1 MKSNLPVLL
10 LKNMVLFP
18 FNEIR
23 IEFDTTLD
31 KKIISLAESCYD
43 NKILIVNPKDT
54 LEISPE
60 LDELPNFGIV
70 GKIKMKLEMP
80 NGKTRVIILGEQRVK
95 IYAYSKD
102 EDMYEALFSYLPKE
116 ELSPKE
122 EMAYI
127 RALNKHIDVYVKE
140 VPYMSN
146 TILSQTSGINDID
159 KLTDIVVLYLPINY
173 ERKQDYLK
181 ESSSTMRVKMIL
193 DDINSDMEILRL
205 EQSIEESVADSLE
218 QSQKEFVLREK
229 IKVIKKELGD
239 ENQSESDVIREKID
253 SLDCPKKVKEKLY
266 IELNKYESSNSISP
280 ESGMI
285 RNYIEWLLS
294 LPWSKTTEDR
304 KDLKKVREILDSSH
318 YGFES
323 VKDRVIEYLAVKQNT
338 NNSRS
343 PIICFVGPPGVGKT
357 TFAKNVAKSLN
368 RKVAKISLG
377 GVNDEAEIIG
387 HRRTYIGA
395 APGLIIQGM
404 KKAGV
409 KNPVFIIDEI
419 DKMTKDIKGDPA
431 SALLEVLDKEQNKYF
446 VDHYIEEEF
455 DLSSVLF
462 IATANYLGQIPE
474 ELKDRL
480 EIIELSSYT
489 EFEKLDIAKNHLIKN
504 QIEEHGLK
512 ENEVEFSDETILT
525 LIRNYTK
532 ESGVRE
538 LDRLI
543 ATILRK
549 IVKKIVVDKEKKN
562 YKITSEDLEEYLGI
576 KKYLYN
582 ENQEEDRI
590 GIVNGLAYT
599 IYGGDILPIETTLF
613 KGKEELVLTGSLGE
627 VMQESAKIALD
638 YIKSNNEIFGIN
650 LNNLEGKT
658 IHIHVPEGAIQKEGP
673 SAGVALTTALI
684 SLLTNMKV
692 SSKISMTGEITLTGR
707 VLPIGGLKEKVIG
720 AYRAMINKIFI
731 PRENEKDLKEIPDY
745 IKDKIEFVL
754 IDNYLDIFNNIGG
767 KKNNTINKKESKKRK
782 ENKEVNEIKENKLN
796 LEIE

>member
-146 TILSQTSGINDID
+146 TILSQTSGVNDID

-173 ERKQDYLK
+173 ERKQNYLK

-193 DDINSDMEILRL
+193 DDLNSDMEILRL

-239 ENQSESDVIREKID
+239 ENQSESDVLREKID

-343 PIICFVGPPGVGKT
+343 PIMCFVGPPGVGKT

-504 QIEEHGLK
+504 QLEEHGLK
-512 ENEVEFSDETILT
+512 ENEVEFSDETILS

-562 YKITSEDLEEYLGI
+562 YKITPEDLEEYLGI

-684 SLLTNMKV
+684 SLLTNLKV

-767 KKNNTINKKESKKRK
+767 KKNSTNTKKESKKRK
-782 ENKEVNEIKENKLN
+782 ENKDINEIKENKLN

>member
-31 KKIISLAESCYD
+31 KKIMSLAESCYD

-60 LDELPNFGIV
+60 IDELPNFGIV

-80 NGKTRVIILGEQRVK
+80 NGKTRVIILGESRVK

-173 ERKQDYLK
+173 EKKQEYLK
-181 ESSSTMRVKMIL
+181 ENSSTTRVKMIL

-205 EQSIEESVADSLE
+205 EQSIEESVADCLE

-239 ENQSESDVIREKID
+239 ETQSELDLLREKID
-253 SLDCPKKVKEKLY
+253 SLNCPKKVKEKLH
-266 IELNKYESSNSISP
+266 IELSKYESSNSISP

-285 RNYIEWLLS
+285 RNYIEWLLDI
-294 LPWSKTTEDR
+294 PWSKTTEDR

-318 YGFES
+318 YGFEN
-323 VKDRVIEYLAVKQNT
+323 VKERVIEYLAVKQNT

-357 TFAKNVAKSLN
+357 TFAKNIAKSLN

-387 HRRTYIGA
+387 HRRTYIGS

-431 SALLEVLDKEQNKYF
+431 SSLLEVLDKEQNKYF

-462 IATANYLGQIPE
+462 IATANYLDQIPE
-474 ELKDRL
+474 ELRDRL

-489 EFEKLDIAKNHLIKN
+489 EFEKLDIAKNHLIRN

-512 ENEVEFSDETILT
+512 ENDVKFTDDAILT

-549 IVKKIVVDKEKKN
+549 IVKKVVVDKEKKK
-562 YKITSEDLEEYLGI
+562 YRIIPEDLEEYLGI

-582 ENQEEDRI
+582 ENQEEDRV

-599 IYGGDILPIETTLF
+599 VYGGDILPIETTMF
-613 KGKEELVLTGSLGE
+613 KGREELVLTGSLGE
-627 VMQESAKIALD
+627 VMKESAKISLD
-638 YIKSNNEIFGIN
+638 YIKSHNEIFKIE
-650 LNNLEGKT
+650 LNTLEDKT
-658 IHIHVPEGAIQKEGP
+658 IHIHVPEGAIPKEGP

-684 SLLTNMKV
+684 SLLTGLKV
-692 SSKISMTGEITLTGR
+692 SSKVSMTGEITLTGR

-745 IKDKIEFVL
+745 VKDKIEFVL
-754 IDNYLDIFNNIGG
+754 VDNYLDIYNNLGENE
-767 KKNNTINKKESKKRK
+767 KNE
-782 ENKEVNEIKENKLN
+782 
-796 LEIE
+796 

>member
-60 LDELPNFGIV
+60 MDELPNFGIV

-80 NGKTRVIILGEQRVK
+80 NGKTRVIILGQSRVK

-122 EMAYI
+122 EMAYV

-173 ERKQDYLK
+173 EKKQEYLK
-181 ESSSTMRVKMIL
+181 ENSSTMRVKMIL

-239 ENQSESDVIREKID
+239 EAQSELDLLRERID
-253 SLDCPKKVKEKLY
+253 SLTCPKKVKEKLH
-266 IELNKYESSNSISP
+266 IELSKYESSNSISP

-285 RNYIEWLLS
+285 RNYIEWLLD

-323 VKDRVIEYLAVKQNT
+323 VKERVIEYLAVKQNT

-357 TFAKNVAKSLN
+357 TFAKNIAKSLN

-387 HRRTYIGA
+387 HRRTYIGS

-431 SALLEVLDKEQNKYF
+431 SSLLEVLDKEQNKYF

-462 IATANYLGQIPE
+462 IATANYLDQIPE
-474 ELKDRL
+474 ELRDRL

-512 ENEVEFSDETILT
+512 ENDIVFTDETILT

-538 LDRLI
+538 LDRLL

-549 IVKKIVVDKEKKN
+549 IVKKIVVDKEKKK
-562 YKITSEDLEEYLGI
+562 YKIVPEDLEEYLGI

-582 ENQEEDRI
+582 ENQEEDRV

-599 IYGGDILPIETTLF
+599 IYGGDILPIETTMF
-613 KGKEELVLTGSLGE
+613 KGRDELVLTGSLGD
-627 VMQESAKIALD
+627 VMKESAKIALD
-638 YIKSNNEIFGIN
+638 YIKSNNEIFKVE
-650 LNNLEGKT
+650 LKSLDDKT
-658 IHIHVPEGAIQKEGP
+658 IHIHVPEGAIPKEGP

-684 SLLTNMKV
+684 SLLTGLKV
-692 SSKISMTGEITLTGR
+692 SSRISMTGEITLTGR

-754 IDNYLDIFNNIGG
+754 VDNYLDIYNNLKG
-767 KKNNTINKKESKKRK
+767 KEKDD
-782 ENKEVNEIKENKLN
+782 
-796 LEIE
+796 

>member
-31 KKIISLAESCYD
+31 KKILSLAESCYD

-60 LDELPNFGIV
+60 VDELPNFGIV

-80 NGKTRVIILGEQRVK
+80 NGKTRVIILGESRVK

-239 ENQSESDVIREKID
+239 ENQSEIDVLREKID

-304 KDLKKVREILDSSH
+304 KDLKKAREILDSSH

-474 ELKDRL
+474 ELRDRL
-480 EIIELSSYT
+480 EIIEISSYT

-562 YKITSEDLEEYLGI
+562 YKITPEDLEEYIGI

-582 ENQEEDRI
+582 ENLEEDRI

-650 LNNLEGKT
+650 LNSLEGKT

-684 SLLTNMKV
+684 SLLTNLKI

-767 KKNNTINKKESKKRK
+767 KKNNISTKKESKKRK
-782 ENKEVNEIKENKLN
+782 ENNEIKDNKLN
-796 LEIE
+796 LEIQ